1 MKNWYGF
8 NMLWM
13 YTTEGR
19 KDFSPKDIQIEEKEL
34 DFICDMG
41 CNFIRLPIDY
51 RFFVQDFNY
60 GNSGCPGA
68 EGERKQSPGDHC
80 PGLACFW
87 RRAGRAG

>member
-1 MKNWYGF
+1 
-8 NMLWM
+8 MLWM

-19 KDFSPKDIQIEEKEL
+19 KGFSPKEIKIEEKEL

-60 GNSGCPGA
+60 GNSNEKMLKVLDSRP
-68 EGERKQSPGDHC
+68 
-80 PGLACFW
+80 CFLLPHHPK
-87 RRAGRAG
+87 A